1 MFNRSDFFFQ
11 SGTMLADLFS
21 HSAFFFFCMIVNIF
35 KYVFL
40 FVCFF
45 KSAYF
50 FGIRNSGISFSQTCY
65 RIVEFLL
72 ALLGI
77 HFSWASDL
85 CNFYPP
91 L

>member
-1 MFNRSDFFFQ
+1 MFNYSDFFFRVE
-11 SGTMLADLFS
+11 LCWPIYFL
-21 HSAFFFFCMIVNIF
+21 SAFFFFLHDSKHF
-35 KYVFL
+35 QA
-40 FVCFF
+40 FF
-45 KSAYF
+45 FFYKSAYF
-50 FGIRNSGISFSQTCY
+50 FGIRNSGTLSQACY

-77 HFSWASDL
+77 HFSWASDF

>member
-1 MFNRSDFFFQ
+1 MFNRSDFFF
-11 SGTMLADLFS
+11 SEWNYAGRFIFS
-21 HSAFFFFCMIVNIF
+21 QCFFFLCMIVNIF

-50 FGIRNSGISFSQTCY
+50 FGIRNSGTLSQACY

-77 HFSWASDL
+77 HFSWASDF

>member
-1 MFNRSDFFFQ
+1 
-11 SGTMLADLFS
+11 MLANLFS
-21 HSAFFFFCMIVNIF
+21 ECFFFFCMIVNIF
-35 KYVFL
+35 KR
-40 FVCFF
+40 FF
-45 KSAYF
+45 FFYKSAYF
-50 FGIRNSGISFSQTCY
+50 FGIRNSGTLSQACY

-77 HFSWASDL
+77 HFSWASDF